1 MKTWKLFAATSLS
14 LALCACTT
22 TVVPKKVEPQGV
34 RFDGNQRDAGLK
46 GFLTD
51 GCGVISSNA
60 AARYDAL
67 AAEYGK
73 AFKPPVV
80 PGQGVTCCFT
90 NGTWLITKA
99 ALLNYVLMEDM
110 ERAKQK

>member
-1 MKTWKLFAATSLS
+1 MWKPLVALS
-14 LALCACTT
+14 VSALLLCSCTT
-22 TVVPKKVEPQGV
+22 TVVPPKVAAQGV
-34 RFDGNQRDAGLK
+34 RFDGNTRDAGFK
-46 GFLTD
+46 GYTTNGF
-51 GCGVISSNA
+51 GVLSSNA
-60 AARYDAL
+60 VMRYDAL

-99 ALLNYVLMEDM
+99 ALVNYGLMADM